1 MGISFDLSVE
11 DLPDNIFDLVVLG
24 DYHKVD
30 PFTIARWDGITPVQ
44 QSWIV
49 NDIQVANNI
58 VLVCGSYEAVF
69 ADSEADP
76 AVEADALY
84 AGNSFGGVINW
95 RDGFF
100 AACNFDYLGNPEA
113 WHIVPC
119 RAGLEFGPY
128 VLGDPDNLV
137 EGGLYSMCVD
147 YRTVTQENG
156 QAYQSTFGTGSLP
169 FYSEEEDSYQ
179 GETVYVTTV
188 GYHAVSGMDLNNFQG
203 LAPPPPISSGN
214 NDYDPYHYSLFANQ
228 DFYPCIYTFAIT
240 PYLDPTDPVKLAE
253 VRTRDASGN
262 YGGAGSPDD
271 FLIAYLE
278 GLTGSDGEVIDQLG
292 RAVHLN
298 GIPDDSIFGSGQP
311 QFLSL
316 EDYGRKIGRSYGVAV
331 NPVEQYSYRCH
342 TIGVLNTPVTFLNW
356 FDPYGRAF
364 NDKIGYCPTAFKGQ
378 FPIMKPLEF
387 AIGVPGTQVR
397 DFDTEQFN
405 LWTPESVRN
414 PDTYDVF
421 EDQVRVHSDALLWR
435 HGFIPR
441 KFKSVFRT
449 QAVSNIYTS
458 EDPTF
463 PDGVQAPSQAA
474 LLGTLTIG
482 GDCLVQS
489 YDAVRNRP
497 ISGQAKTDASGLVYE
512 PLLVYGMNGWSQ
524 ILNDPDDTDQNLGFG
539 FFMGYTKR
547 NMSVATDPSG
557 GGQESSLDN
566 ASIEWVAPMLE
577 IQPSRASAQYTVLL
591 GIQITDPEERGEV
604 YAFNPS
610 LVNSQTYPQRFCQD
624 FKVVAPYLS
633 EVDDPAIVKSA
644 TRWHNIASQPIL
656 LIGPDPS
663 PSNGLSYFGNYK
675 RYGQLTGNFGTPVGR
690 SNILG
695 GNTDTGTY
703 ALAYDYGSV
712 YADLN
717 PIYNTRV
724 FAPTDPET
732 TNFDGLQLLKFSGL
746 RGTNAGYTDS
756 TTDSGPEEIKFGTL
770 TKKTGADPRYGT
782 RLYHIPNDNIQYPNN
797 VNFPTGGWD
806 WLQNSTLSF
815 NGFDITL
822 NNPGATIPLPT
833 GLYESLDQLVQQLN
847 DSLTSQKSAG
857 PPFSLDTPNG
867 LGGIT
872 FYKTSDNKGVY
883 SRVDNDLLDT
893 DPTQYGGYL
902 GIVDPT
908 AGGPGAWNTPDNYPY
923 GNDLPAGV
931 IPYFYEWLGA
941 GIGSA
946 GVPGAVTVQPIEVL
960 ENAGCFLDISTQLDD
975 VIPDAITDDSK
986 RFFLSGD
993 YDSDRDQ
1000 WLLSVSNI
1008 GANAEDGK
1016 YYVIAATT
1024 DYSEY
1029 LDQTDNFPL
1038 DSGNAL
1044 LLALNQKTFRLDGA
1058 AFSGTF
1064 TGPLN
1069 SVATDD
1075 NPVHGVAPNLGALYG
1090 YKISGTTGR
1099 DVKVFLNYML
1109 YDGLDSLIAVEVAN
1123 LGLRVTPE
1131 NVLWYKT
1138 NILNQNAD
1146 EEVTLEEIQ
1155 NWMAMQRE
1163 QYEEMLRNRK
1173 PVTRDQGSLPNVK
1186 DFVLDDESIEDLL
1199 PELTRLPPN
1208 PDSDPSDADMMGN
1221 TLSGDIQS
1229 VDEKRRETDV

>member
-11 DLPDNIFDLVVLG
+11 DLPDNIFDLVVQG

-30 PFTIARWDGITPVQ
+30 PFTIARWDGITPVE

-69 ADSEADP
+69 ADSDADP
-76 AVEADALY
+76 DVEADALY
-84 AGNSFGGVINW
+84 AGNTFGGVLNW

-100 AACNFDYLGNPEA
+100 AACNFDYLEKPEA

-128 VLGDPDNLV
+128 ILGDPDNLV

-147 YRTVTQENG
+147 YRTVTQENSKT
-156 QAYQSTFGTGSLP
+156 YIKTFGTGSLP
-169 FYSEEEDSYQ
+169 FYLEQEDSYR

-240 PYLDPTDPVKLAE
+240 PYLDPTDPVKLDE
-253 VRTRDASGN
+253 VRTRDASGT
-262 YGGAGSPDD
+262 YFTPGSPDE
-271 FLIAYLE
+271 FLFAYLDR
-278 GLTGSDGEVIDQLG
+278 LTGADGETIDQLG

-298 GIPDDSIFGSGQP
+298 GISDDSIFGSGQP

-316 EDYGRKIGRSYGVAV
+316 GDYGRRIGRSYGVAV

-342 TIGVLNTPVTFLNW
+342 TIGVLNTPVTTLNW

-364 NDKIGYCPTAFKGQ
+364 DDKIGYCPTAFKGQ

-397 DFDTEQFN
+397 EVDTEFFN

-414 PDTYDVF
+414 PDTYDLF

-435 HGFIPR
+435 HGYIPR

-449 QAVSNIYTS
+449 QPVGNKFTS
-458 EDPTF
+458 DDPTF
-463 PDGVQAPSQAA
+463 PDGEVAPADAA

-482 GDCLVQS
+482 GDCLIQ
-489 YDAVRNRP
+489 DRDFRGRP
-497 ISGQAKTDASGLVYE
+497 VSGQAKNNVATGLNYE
-512 PLLVYGMNGWSQ
+512 PLLVHGMNGWSQ
-524 ILNDPDDTDQNLGFG
+524 ILVDPEESNQNLAYG
-539 FFMGYTKR
+539 FFMGYTAR
-547 NMSVATDPSG
+547 NMSVAEDPSG
-557 GGQESSLDN
+557 GGQESTLDD
-566 ASIEWVAPMLE
+566 ASIEWVAPGLE
-577 IQPSRASAQYTVLL
+577 VTPRVSGYTVLL
-591 GIQITDPEERGEV
+591 GFQITDPEERAEV
-604 YAFNPS
+604 YAFNPA
-610 LVNSQTYPQRFCQD
+610 LVNSQNYPQKFCQD
-624 FKVVAPYLS
+624 FKVVGPYIS
-633 EVDDPAIVKSA
+633 AVDDPPIAKTA

-675 RYGQLTGNFGTPVGR
+675 RYGQQTENLGTPVGR

-703 ALAYDYGSV
+703 ALAYDYGSA

-717 PIYNTRV
+717 PVYNFRV

-732 TNFDGLQLLKFSGL
+732 VNYDGLMLLKFSGQ
-746 RGTNAGYTDS
+746 RMTNDGYTDS
-756 TTDSGPEEIKFGTL
+756 LTGSGPEEIKFGTL
-770 TKKTGADPRYGT
+770 TKKTGPNPRYGT
-782 RLYHIPNDNIQYPNN
+782 RLYHIPNDSMQYPNN
-797 VNFPTGGWD
+797 VNSPAGGWE

-815 NGFDITL
+815 NGFDITAI
-822 NNPGATIPLPT
+822 NPGATQPQPT
-833 GLYESLDQLVQQLN
+833 GLYESLDDLVDQLN
-847 DSLTSQKSAG
+847 DALDYQKSAG
-857 PPFSLDTPNG
+857 PPFDLDTPNG

-883 SRVDNDLLDT
+883 SRVDNQFLDF
-893 DPTQYGGYL
+893 DPTEYGGYL

-908 AGGPGAWNTPDNYPY
+908 VGAPGAWNDSNNYPY
-923 GNDLPAGV
+923 GNDLPGGTL
-931 IPYFYEWLGA
+931 PYIYEWLGA
-941 GIGSA
+941 GIGVS
-946 GVPGAVTVQPIEVL
+946 GEPGAVTVEPIEVL
-960 ENAGCFLDISTQLDD
+960 QNAGCFLEIGTQLDD

-1008 GANAEDGK
+1008 GANSEDGK

-1029 LDQTDNFPL
+1029 LDQTDNFPV

-1075 NPVHGVAPNLGALYG
+1075 NPVHGVAPNTGTLYG

-1155 NWMAMQRE
+1155 NWMSMQRE